1 MARFNDK
8 QKKILRLARTNTG
21 FPQGIYKADVTS
33 LERDGLIKWQVS
45 GLGGHQI
52 RYFATD
58 AGMHIDPVEIA
69 A

>member
-1 MARFNDK
+1 MPRFNDK

-33 LERDGLIKWQVS
+33 LERDGFIKWEVS
-45 GLGGHQI
+45 GLSGHQL

-58 AGMHIDPVEIA
+58 AGLKIDLVEIA